1 MLINDVELKA
11 IQGDVFRFT
20 ILAHGDLTGLT
31 LQGDIRAGSTL
42 VKHLTNTAMGGI
54 TLGTYDGVTNTT
66 LVTVTVGA
74 MTTATWTFATARF
87 DVEVIPTD
95 PEETYK
101 IAKGV
106 IELAT
111 EETHA

>member
-20 ILAHGDLTGLT
+20 VLAHGDLTGLAV
-31 LQGDIRAGSTL
+31 QGDIRSGGTL
-42 VKHLTNTAMGGI
+42 VKHLANAALGGI
-54 TLGTYDGVTNTT
+54 TLDTYDAVADRT

-74 MTTATWTFATARF
+74 LTTATWTFATARF
-87 DVEVIPTD
+87 DIEVVPAD

-101 IAKGV
+101 IAKGT
-106 IELAT
+106 ISLLT

>member
-1 MLINDVELKA
+1 MLINDVTLNA
-11 IQGDVFRFT
+11 IQGDMFRFT
-20 ILAHGDLTGLT
+20 VAALGDVTGLT
-31 LQGDIRAGSTL
+31 LAGDIRANGTL
-42 VKHLTNTAMGGI
+42 VKHLSNAALGGI
-54 TLGTYDGVTNTT
+54 VLGAYDAVTDTT

-87 DVEVIPTD
+87 DVEVVPAD